1 MTLQIE
7 KEKVFCNAASS
18 MGSEKILIV
27 CDHGTLDN
35 KAYMNDTEFSAILKE
50 LDVNEVKLMDNYDAV
65 FHLVIAAKG
74 AEVFYTTANNTAR
87 TETIKEA
94 AMMDDSLISAWTW
107 HPHFRVIDNSTDFEG
122 KMRRL
127 IAEIAFFLANRSRLK
142 LNASILSNILI

>member
-1 MTLQIE
+1 MFVPETATELITGGVAPWTCSSNAEYQKCQMTLQIE

-65 FHLVIAAKG
+65 FHLVIATKG

-94 AMMDDSLISAWTW
+94 AMMDDSLISAWT
-107 HPHFRVIDNSTDFEG
+107 
-122 KMRRL
+122 
-127 IAEIAFFLANRSRLK
+127 
-142 LNASILSNILI
+142 